1 MPPRSMT
8 KLCFHTWKLPECA
21 GKIVMTKLPFNWM
34 WLDAQLLFKID
45 PLSSLPWDS
54 LSSPQKSI
62 LSIIWTCCIN
72 YIGSRIHCS
81 LQLFSR
87 SVFYQTWSDAN
98 KLAKRFNPKLASNSV
113 PHESINNTSVFLT
126 RKAISQT
133 ILLKAN

>member
-1 MPPRSMT
+1 MIDD
-8 KLCFHTWKLPECA
+8 
-21 GKIVMTKLPFNWM
+21 KIVFSHFKASWVCRKNSHDETPINWM

-45 PLSSLPWDS
+45 PLSSLAWDS
-54 LSSPQKSI
+54 LNSPQKSI